1 MILDYIGQ
9 ELIWNLRGVNP
20 YKPNERSYSVMV
32 KAKDHKQN
40 KEIVNFIYTHIK
52 EENIIEVRYA
62 DKKDSE
68 GRLLV
73 SDIFV
78 KNVLSEMTPSH
89 LRILNYD
96 DLYEEYQI

>member
-20 YKPNERSYSVMV
+20 YKPNERSYSVMI
-32 KAKDHKQN
+32 KAKDYEQN

-62 DKKDSE
+62 DKDKT
-68 GRLLV
+68 LV
-73 SDIFV
+73 SDIFI
-78 KNVLSEMTPSH
+78 KNVLSEMAPSH

-96 DLYEEYQI
+96 NVFQDYQI

>member
-20 YKPNERSYSVMV
+20 YKPNERSYSVMI
-32 KAKDHKQN
+32 KAKDYEQN

-52 EENIIEVRYA
+52 DENIIEVKYA
-62 DKKDSE
+62 DKD
-68 GRLLV
+68 RTLV
-73 SDIFV
+73 SDIFI
-78 KNVLSEMTPSH
+78 KNVLSEMAPSH

-96 DLYEEYQI
+96 NVFQDYQI

>member
-20 YKPNERSYSVMV
+20 YKPNERSYSVMI
-32 KAKDHKQN
+32 KAKDYEQN

-52 EENIIEVRYA
+52 DENIIEVKYA
-62 DKKDSE
+62 DKD
-68 GRLLV
+68 RTLV

-78 KNVLSEMTPSH
+78 KNALSEMAPSH

-96 DLYEEYQI
+96 DIFQEYRI